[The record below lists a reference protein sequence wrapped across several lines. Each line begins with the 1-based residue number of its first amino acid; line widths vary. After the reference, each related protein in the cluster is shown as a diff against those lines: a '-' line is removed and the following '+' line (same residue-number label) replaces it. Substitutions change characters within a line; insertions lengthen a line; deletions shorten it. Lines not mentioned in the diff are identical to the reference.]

1 MSELGLMVYSFIKKQ
16 NLVGT
21 ISGGII
27 MSREHGNMIDATKNL
42 SRRGRKSSWIL
53 IHEPQETDYTKRL
66 YI

>member
-1 MSELGLMVYSFIKKQ
+1 MALVMSELGLMVYSFIKKQ

-42 SRRGRKSSWIL
+42 SRRGRKSS
-53 IHEPQETDYTKRL
+53 
-66 YI
+66 